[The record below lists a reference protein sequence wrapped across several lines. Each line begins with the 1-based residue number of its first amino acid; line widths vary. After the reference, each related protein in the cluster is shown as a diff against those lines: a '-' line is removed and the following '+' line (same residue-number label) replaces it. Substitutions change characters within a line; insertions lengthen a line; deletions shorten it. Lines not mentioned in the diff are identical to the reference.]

1 MARVPASDS
10 TALITGKGMTM
21 LKRLILL
28 LTVLAPLPSL
38 AASIVLGVPQTGV
51 SATITQK
58 LNGVS
63 TSWTGATVASVVS
76 GGCTISSQSISGQ
89 IITAS
94 ITTPAGAGSGVVGAC
109 VFGDSTDAATISMT
123 LVQNIFADI
132 FARADS
138 ATVGQGWSDISSL
151 VYGVPVYSIA
161 SSALL
166 VTPSTHVQQYASD
179 ILQRPS
185 AENRLDQYGA
195 GNATIATCGA
205 QISLWIGLRMQ
216 GAVGTVPTAG
226 YYTQYNFATGA
237 GQGQIKL
244 FYFNGTTVSQVGST
258 SAFTCTNGHS
268 YGMSMSAVGA
278 SPTTL
283 GANLYDITGAGTYD
297 HLNPLAG
304 GATSVN
310 FVTATDS
317 TAGVQQPGT
326 FTIAHNGIAAFSW
339 SGYWADQDTN
349 TAATGYSV
357 TPLGNVSGTSG
368 SPTSFWA
375 EANGS
380 LASSVTVTP
389 TVASGAATP
398 SSQSVTLSAGLSPS
412 STFNLT
418 SSTIGTSVVNLTNS
432 GSLTNP
438 PSFNYV
444 INGPPVTISINDSN
458 IHCEGWYTDPGNAYQ
473 QTSATGNKCK
483 YGLTLVNPGPICL
496 DVDVSLYTTGGV
508 AAADYPYIVYS
519 ADGGPNVRVQMI
531 SGQTQVCPTPIATLG
546 SHAGV
551 LYFDG
556 TTPVNDSWGNGTTV
570 GKNTFRFTGIT
581 APYATVTQAPYGPY
595 TVYATKCLLIDDST
609 GAGVDTLGN
618 TGTAISNSQTN
629 SFGYWMAQAI
639 GCEQSYSAYPGAGY
653 TLTTAASVPPTWISG
668 GTCTTNWW
676 SCYDSVHS
684 RLVSGL
690 FQPQPQYVF
699 NGMGINDIK
708 FGVPSQIAARVQ
720 GLLAAERA
728 AAPTAWLV
736 QLVPVL
742 LNGVS
747 PYAQA
752 QVTAGFNAYVAASG
766 DTRARLLDPAAV
778 DTFWSQLAT
787 GCGSSY
793 IATDCTHQTL
803 LGGAL
808 TAAKYNGMLFR
819 ATVPPVFLD
828 NSSP

>member
-1 MARVPASDS
+1 
-10 TALITGKGMTM
+10 M
-21 LKRLILL
+21 LKRFALL
-28 LTVLAPLPSL
+28 LLVLAPLPSL
-38 AASIVLGVPQTGV
+38 AASIVLGVPQTGI

-63 TSWTGATVASVVS
+63 TSWTGGTTATVVS
-76 GGCTISSQSISGQ
+76 GGCTIGSQSISGQ

-94 ITTPAGAGSGVVGAC
+94 VTTPAGAGSGVVGAC
-109 VFGDSTDAATISMT
+109 VFGDSTDAATASMT
-123 LVQNIFADI
+123 LVQNIFADT

-151 VYGVPVYSIA
+151 VYGVNVYSIA

-166 VTPSTHVQQYASD
+166 VTPSAHVQQYASD

-185 AENRLDQYGA
+185 AENRLDQYGS

-216 GAVGTVPTAG
+216 GVVGTVPTAG
-226 YYTQYNFATGA
+226 YYTQFNFATGA

-244 FYFNGTTVSQVGST
+244 FYFNGTLPLVQVGST

-326 FTIAHNGIAAFSW
+326 FTIAHNGTAAFSW

-349 TAATGYSV
+349 MAATGYSV

-368 SPTSFWA
+368 SPTSFWT

-380 LASSVTVTP
+380 LAGSVTVTP

-432 GSLTNP
+432 ASLTNP
-438 PSFNYV
+438 ASFNYV
-444 INGPPVTISINDSN
+444 IIGPPVVIPVNDAN
-458 IHCEGWYTDPGNAYQ
+458 IYYDVLGWYKDPGNAWIE
-473 QTSATGNKCK
+473 SNGTGNKMK
-483 YGLTLVNPGPICL
+483 VALTLINPGAICL
-496 DVDVSLYTTGGV
+496 GVDVSLYTAGGV
-508 AAADYPYIVYS
+508 ASVDYPYVVL
-519 ADGGPNVRVQMI
+519 AANGGMNVRTQLV
-531 SGQTQVCPTPIATLG
+531 SGQTQVCPSALAVASLG
-546 SHAGV
+546 SNQFVA
-551 LYFDG
+551 YFDG
-556 TTPVNDSWGNGTTV
+556 TTPSNDSWGNGTV
-570 GKNTFRFTGIT
+570 IGKNTLRFTGVT
-581 APYATVTQAPYGPY
+581 APYGTVTQAPYGPY
-595 TVYATKCLLIDDST
+595 TVYTSRCLLVDDST

-618 TGTAISNSQTN
+618 TGTAVSNSQTN
-629 SFGYWMAQAI
+629 SFGYMMSLAI
-639 GCEQSYSAYPGAGY
+639 SCETAYSAYPGAGY
-653 TLTTAASVPPTWISG
+653 TLTTAANVPPVWVSS

-676 SCYDSVHS
+676 SCYDSVHTKLS
-684 RLVSGL
+684 GGL
-690 FQPQPQYVF
+690 FVVQPQVIF

-708 FGVPSQIAARVQ
+708 FGVPSQIAADVQ

-728 AAPTAWLV
+728 AAPGAWLV

-742 LNGVS
+742 LNGAV

-766 DTRARLLDPAAV
+766 DTRARLLDPGAV
-778 DTFWSQLAT
+778 NTFWNQLAT

-793 IATDCTHQTL
+793 IATDCTHQTAA
-803 LGGAL
+803 GAAL
-808 TAAKYNGMLFR
+808 TAPKYTGEFLG
-819 ATVPPVFLD
+819 ATVPPVFID